1 MRIHRVTTRAAAVTA
16 TLGIVSLAAAGTA
29 SAHVT
34 ANPGQATQ
42 GGYAKISFRVPD
54 EQPNA
59 GTIKLTVTFP
69 TDHPLTSV
77 RTKPMPG
84 WTAQVDKVKLDKPV
98 TVEGAQVTEAV
109 RSVTWTADAGVR
121 IAPEEFEEFDVSAGP
136 LPEDTDKLVMPAE
149 QTYDNG
155 QVVRWDAPPQAPGA
169 PEPEHPAPTVDLVAG
184 GHGSHHHDSGHAGMT
199 ASGRHTDSDHAS
211 GADDTA
217 RLLGG
222 AGLVVGALGLGVGA
236 GALSRGRRSR

>member
-1 MRIHRVTTRAAAVTA
+1 MRIHRVATRTAAVTA
-16 TLGIVSLAAAGTA
+16 TLGIVCLTAAGTA

-34 ANPGQATQ
+34 ANSGQAAQ

-109 RSVTWTADAGVR
+109 RSVTWTADPGVR
-121 IAPEEFEEFDVSAGP
+121 IAPEQFEEFDVSTGP
-136 LPEDTDKLVMPAE
+136 LPKDTDKLVLPAE

-155 QVVRWDAPPQAPGA
+155 QIVRWDAPPQAPGA
-169 PEPEHPAPTVDLVAG
+169 PEPEHPAPTVKLVAG
-184 GHGSHHHDSGHAGMT
+184 GQGSDHPDADHAGMT
-199 ASGRHTDSDHAS
+199 ASSHHSDADHPSGTDN
-211 GADDTA
+211 TA